1 MVKKKTNPLNK
12 RFLRELKSEA
22 GKYIVLFVFIAGV
35 IALVSGF
42 LVASGSMSQA
52 YDESFE
58 KYNIEDGNFEVK
70 REASSGLLD
79 ALQKDGT
86 KIYPNFYK
94 EEQTKNVEST
104 LRIFKKRTEID
115 LECLMEGSFPED
127 ENEIAIDRMY
137 AVNNKISVGDVM
149 ELGDVSYTICG
160 LVALSD
166 YSALFSSTSD
176 MMFDAVRFGVAIV
189 TEDGFDKINDDHL
202 HYNYSWRY
210 SERPA
215 DEKESKT
222 LSESFLKTLYVNALL
237 NLNGVE
243 GFIPEYVNQAIIFTG
258 DDIKGDNA
266 MFTVFLYI
274 VIAIIAF
281 VFAVTTSNTIN
292 KESAVIGTLRVSG
305 YSKGELIR
313 HYMAMPMLIV
323 LIAAVIGNILGYT
336 VFKGY
341 MAALYY
347 ASYSLPTYVTIWNA
361 DAFIKT
367 TVIPVLLMFAIN
379 FIMLAEKMSLSPLR
393 FLRRDLSR
401 RQKKKA
407 FRLKTTIPIMKRFR
421 MRILFQNIPNY
432 VILFIGILFANLILL
447 FGFMFGPLL
456 DHFEQEITTNLLAE
470 HQYVLVSEEKT
481 ENKEAESYDV
491 TVLKTQEGRYKSEE
505 VMVYGVQENSAYIKS
520 SIADDEV
527 LISNAYANKQH
538 IKTGDTITLQEE
550 YGEKT
555 YSFTVTGIYTYPA
568 ALSVFMN
575 CDVFEKTFEKGS
587 YYPGYFSNEELTDLM
602 QKNIA
607 MTISKEDLTK
617 TSRQLRLSMG
627 GMAVLFQGFGVIMF
641 ALLLY
646 LLSKVVIEKNAQ
658 SISMAKILGYSDKE
672 INRLYI
678 RTTTIVSVVSLV
690 VTIGLCIVL
699 LKVICEV
706 AFAEYSGYL
715 EFYMEP
721 LDLLKVL
728 AAGLIT
734 YAVISFFQIKKIKAI
749 PMTDALKNVE

>member
-189 TEDGFDKINDDHL
+189 TEDGFNKINDDHL

-215 DEKESKT
+215 DEKEAKT

-292 KESAVIGTLRVSG
+292 KESAVIGTLRASG

-361 DAFIKT
+361 DAFVKT
-367 TVIPVLLMFAIN
+367 TVIPVLLMFAVN

-456 DHFEQEITTNLLAE
+456 DHFEQEITTHLLAE
-470 HQYVLVSEEKT
+470 HQHVLVSEEKT

-520 SIADDEV
+520 SLSDDEV

-538 IKTGDTITLQEE
+538 IKVGDTITLQEE

-555 YSFTVTGIYTYPA
+555 YSFIVTGIYTYPA

-575 CDVFEKTFEKGS
+575 CDAFEKTFEKGS
-587 YYPGYFSNEELTDLM
+587 YYPGYFSNEELTDLT

-678 RTTTIVSVVSLV
+678 RTTTIVSVVSLI

-699 LKVICEV
+699 LKVICEI

-721 LDLLKVL
+721 ADLLKVL

>member
-70 REASSGLLD
+70 REASSSLLD

-189 TEDGFDKINDDHL
+189 TEDGFNKINDDYL

-210 SERPA
+210 SARPA
-215 DEKESKT
+215 DEKEAKT

-281 VFAVTTSNTIN
+281 VFAVTTSNTIT
-292 KESAVIGTLRVSG
+292 KEAAVIGTLRASG

-323 LIAAVIGNILGYT
+323 LIAAAVGNILGYT

-361 DAFIKT
+361 DAFVKT

-456 DHFEQEITTNLLAE
+456 DHFEQEITTHLLAE
-470 HQYVLVSEEKT
+470 HQYVLVSEEKA

-575 CDVFEKTFEKGS
+575 CDAFEKTFEKGS
-587 YYPGYFSNEELTDLM
+587 YYPGYFSNEELTDLT

>member
-1 MVKKKTNPLNK
+1 M
-12 RFLRELKSEA
+12 
-22 GKYIVLFVFIAGV
+22 
-35 IALVSGF
+35 
-42 LVASGSMSQA
+42 
-52 YDESFE
+52 
-58 KYNIEDGNFEVK
+58 
-70 REASSGLLD
+70 
-79 ALQKDGT
+79 QKDGT

-189 TEDGFDKINDDHL
+189 TEDGFNKINDDHL

-215 DEKESKT
+215 DEKEAKT

-292 KESAVIGTLRVSG
+292 KESAVIGTLRASG

-361 DAFIKT
+361 DAFVKT

-456 DHFEQEITTNLLAE
+456 DHFEQEITTHLLAE
-470 HQYVLVSEEKT
+470 HQYVLESEEKT

-520 SIADDEV
+520 SLSDDEV

-538 IKTGDTITLQEE
+538 IKVGDTITLQEE

-575 CDVFEKTFEKGS
+575 CDAFEKTFEKGS
-587 YYPGYFSNEELTDLM
+587 YYPGYFSNEELTDLT

-678 RTTTIVSVVSLV
+678 RTTTIVSVVSLI

-699 LKVICEV
+699 LKAICEIV
-706 AFAEYSGYL
+706 FAEYSGYL

-721 LDLLKVL
+721 ADLLKVL

>member
-189 TEDGFDKINDDHL
+189 TEDGFNKINDDHL

-215 DEKESKT
+215 DEKEAKT

-292 KESAVIGTLRVSG
+292 KESAVIGTLRASG

-361 DAFIKT
+361 DAFVKT
-367 TVIPVLLMFAIN
+367 TVIPVLLMFAVN

-456 DHFEQEITTNLLAE
+456 DHFEQEITTHLLAE

-520 SIADDEV
+520 SLSDDEV

-538 IKTGDTITLQEE
+538 IKKGDTITLQEE

-555 YSFTVTGIYTYPA
+555 YSFIVTGIYTYPA

-575 CDVFEKTFEKGS
+575 CDAFEKTFEKGS
-587 YYPGYFSNEELTDLM
+587 YYPGYFSNEEITDIDS
-602 QKNIA
+602 KYIA
-607 MTISKEDLTK
+607 TTITK
-617 TSRQLRLSMG
+617 DDMIKFSRQLDVSMG
-627 GMAVLFQGFGVIMF
+627 NTFYMVNVFSVILY
-641 ALLLY
+641 LLLMY
-646 LLSKVVIEKNAQ
+646 LLSKLIIEKNSS
-658 SISMAKILGYSDKE
+658 SISMVKILGYNNYE
-672 INRLYI
+672 IGRLYI
-678 RTTTIVSVVSLV
+678 IATSIVVVISVALSIPISVLV
-690 VTIGLCIVL
+690 MKGLFRVMMSEYTGWFSFYINP
-699 LKVICEV
+699 KV
-706 AFAEYSGYL
+706 YL
-715 EFYMEP
+715 EIF
-721 LDLLKVL
+721 LSGVL
-728 AAGLIT
+728 SYVVIAALQL
-734 YAVISFFQIKKIKAI
+734 FKIKKI
-749 PMTDALKNVE
+749 PLDEALKNME

>member
-1 MVKKKTNPLNK
+1 MVKKKSNPLNK

-42 LVASGSMSQA
+42 LVANGSMSQS

-70 REASSGLLD
+70 REASSGLLN

-86 KIYPNFYK
+86 VVYPNFYK
-94 EEQTKNVEST
+94 EETTKNIDST

-115 LECLMEGSFPED
+115 LECLMEGTFPEN

-160 LVALSD
+160 FVALSD

-176 MMFDAVRFGVAIV
+176 MMFDAMRFGVAIV
-189 TEDGFDKINDDHL
+189 TEEGFERISDDHL

-210 SERPA
+210 PKRPA
-215 DEKESKT
+215 DEKEAKT
-222 LSESFLKTLYVNALL
+222 CSESFLKTLYVNALL

-281 VFAVTTSNTIN
+281 VFAVTTSNTIT
-292 KESAVIGTLRVSG
+292 KESAVIGTLRASG
-305 YSKGELIR
+305 YSKSELIR

-336 VFKGY
+336 IFKGY

-361 DAFIKT
+361 DAFVKT

-393 FLRRDLSR
+393 FLRHDLSR

-456 DHFEQEITTNLLAE
+456 DHFEKEITTNLLAQY
-470 HQYVLVSEEKT
+470 QYVLVSEEKT
-481 ENKEAESYDV
+481 ENPDAESYDV

-505 VMVYGVQENSAYIKS
+505 VMVYGVQKDSAYIKS
-520 SIADDEV
+520 SLADDEI

-538 IKTGDTITLQEE
+538 VKVGDTITLQEE
-550 YGEKT
+550 YGEET
-555 YSFTVTGIYTYPA
+555 YSFTVTGVYTYPA

-575 CDVFEKTFEKGS
+575 RDVFEKTFAKGS
-587 YYPGYFSNEELTDLM
+587 YYPGYFSNEELTDLT

-607 MTISKEDLTK
+607 KTITKEDLTK

-690 VTIGLCIVL
+690 VTIGLCIVM
-699 LKVICEV
+699 LKVICEIV
-706 AFAEYSGYL
+706 FAEYSGYL

-721 LDLLKVL
+721 VDLVKVL

-734 YAVISFFQIKKIKAI
+734 YAVISFFQIRKIKAI

>member
-189 TEDGFDKINDDHL
+189 TEDGFNKINDDHL

-361 DAFIKT
+361 DAFVKT

-421 MRILFQNIPNY
+421 MRIL
-432 VILFIGILFANLILL
+432 
-447 FGFMFGPLL
+447 
-456 DHFEQEITTNLLAE
+456 
-470 HQYVLVSEEKT
+470 
-481 ENKEAESYDV
+481 
-491 TVLKTQEGRYKSEE
+491 
-505 VMVYGVQENSAYIKS
+505 
-520 SIADDEV
+520 
-527 LISNAYANKQH
+527 IS
-538 IKTGDTITLQEE
+538 
-550 YGEKT
+550 
-555 YSFTVTGIYTYPA
+555 
-568 ALSVFMN
+568 
-575 CDVFEKTFEKGS
+575 
-587 YYPGYFSNEELTDLM
+587 
-602 QKNIA
+602 
-607 MTISKEDLTK
+607 
-617 TSRQLRLSMG
+617 
-627 GMAVLFQGFGVIMF
+627 
-641 ALLLY
+641 
-646 LLSKVVIEKNAQ
+646 
-658 SISMAKILGYSDKE
+658 
-672 INRLYI
+672 
-678 RTTTIVSVVSLV
+678 
-690 VTIGLCIVL
+690 
-699 LKVICEV
+699 
-706 AFAEYSGYL
+706 EYSKLCHFVYRN
-715 EFYMEP
+715 FVRKPDFIVWIY
-721 LDLLKVL
+721 VWT
-728 AAGLIT
+728 AA
-734 YAVISFFQIKKIKAI
+734 
-749 PMTDALKNVE
+749 

>member
-1 MVKKKTNPLNK
+1 MVKKKSNPLNK

-189 TEDGFDKINDDHL
+189 TEDGFNKINDDHL

-215 DEKESKT
+215 DEKEAKT

-292 KESAVIGTLRVSG
+292 KESAVIGTLRASG

-361 DAFIKT
+361 DAFVKT

-456 DHFEQEITTNLLAE
+456 DHFEQEITTHLLAE
-470 HQYVLVSEEKT
+470 HQYVLVSKEKT

-538 IKTGDTITLQEE
+538 IKTGDMITLQEE

-575 CDVFEKTFEKGS
+575 CDAFEKTFEKGS
-587 YYPGYFSNEELTDLM
+587 YYPGYFSNEELTDLT

>member
-1 MVKKKTNPLNK
+1 MVKKKSNPLNK

-189 TEDGFDKINDDHL
+189 TEDGFNKINDDHL

-210 SERPA
+210 SERPS
-215 DEKESKT
+215 DEKEAKT

-281 VFAVTTSNTIN
+281 VFAVTTSNTIT
-292 KESAVIGTLRVSG
+292 KESAVIGTLRASG

-361 DAFIKT
+361 DAFVKT

-520 SIADDEV
+520 SLADDEV

-550 YGEKT
+550 YGDKT

-575 CDVFEKTFEKGS
+575 CDAFEKTFEKGS
-587 YYPGYFSNEELTDLM
+587 YYPGYFSNEELTDLT

-617 TSRQLRLSMG
+617 TTRQLRLSMG

-699 LKVICEV
+699 LKVICEI

-721 LDLLKVL
+721 ADLLKVL
-728 AAGLIT
+728 VAGLIT

>member
-70 REASSGLLD
+70 REASSSLLD

-189 TEDGFDKINDDHL
+189 TEDGFNKINDDHL

-215 DEKESKT
+215 DEKEAKT

-292 KESAVIGTLRVSG
+292 KESAVIGTLRASG

-361 DAFIKT
+361 DAFVKT

-456 DHFEQEITTNLLAE
+456 DHFEQEITTHLLAE
-470 HQYVLVSEEKT
+470 HQYVLVSEEKI

-538 IKTGDTITLQEE
+538 IKKGDTITLQEE

-575 CDVFEKTFEKGS
+575 CDAFEKTFEKGS
-587 YYPGYFSNEELTDLM
+587 YYPGYFSNEELTDLT

>member
-70 REASSGLLD
+70 REASSGLLG

-149 ELGDVSYTICG
+149 ELGDASYTICG

-189 TEDGFDKINDDHL
+189 TEDGFNKINDDHL

-210 SERPA
+210 SERPS
-215 DEKESKT
+215 DEKEAKT

-292 KESAVIGTLRVSG
+292 KESAVIGTLRASG

-361 DAFIKT
+361 DAFVKT

-456 DHFEQEITTNLLAE
+456 DHFEQEITTHLLAE
-470 HQYVLVSEEKT
+470 HQYVLVSKEKT

-520 SIADDEV
+520 SLADDEV

-538 IKTGDTITLQEE
+538 IRTGDTITLQEE
-550 YGEKT
+550 YGDKT

-575 CDVFEKTFEKGS
+575 CDAFEKTFEKGS
-587 YYPGYFSNEELTDLM
+587 YYLGYFSNEELTDLT

-617 TSRQLRLSMG
+617 TTRQLRLSMG

-699 LKVICEV
+699 LKVICEI

-721 LDLLKVL
+721 ADLLKVL
-728 AAGLIT
+728 VAGLIT

>member
-189 TEDGFDKINDDHL
+189 TEDGFNKINDDHL

-215 DEKESKT
+215 DEKEAKT

-292 KESAVIGTLRVSG
+292 KESAVIGTLRASG

-361 DAFIKT
+361 DAFVKT

-456 DHFEQEITTNLLAE
+456 DHFEQEITTHLLAE
-470 HQYVLVSEEKT
+470 HQYVLVSEKKT

-538 IKTGDTITLQEE
+538 IKKGDTITLQEE

-575 CDVFEKTFEKGS
+575 CDAFEKTFEKES
-587 YYPGYFSNEELTDLM
+587 YYPGYFSNEELTDLT

>member
-189 TEDGFDKINDDHL
+189 TEDGFNKINDDHL

-215 DEKESKT
+215 DEKEAKT

-292 KESAVIGTLRVSG
+292 KESAVIGTLRASG

-361 DAFIKT
+361 DAFVKT
-367 TVIPVLLMFAIN
+367 TVIPVFLMFAIN

-520 SIADDEV
+520 SLSDDEV

-555 YSFTVTGIYTYPA
+555 YSFIVTGIYTYPA

-575 CDVFEKTFEKGS
+575 CDAFEKTFEKGS
-587 YYPGYFSNEELTDLM
+587 YYPGYFSNEKLTDLT

-678 RTTTIVSVVSLV
+678 RTTTIVSVVSLI

-699 LKVICEV
+699 LKAICEIV
-706 AFAEYSGYL
+706 FAEYSGYL

-721 LDLLKVL
+721 ADLLKVL

>member
-149 ELGDVSYTICG
+149 ELRNVSYTICG

-189 TEDGFDKINDDHL
+189 TEDGFNKINDDHL

-210 SERPA
+210 SERPS
-215 DEKESKT
+215 DEKEAKT

-281 VFAVTTSNTIN
+281 VFAVTTSNTIT
-292 KESAVIGTLRVSG
+292 KESAVIGTLRASG

-361 DAFIKT
+361 DAFVKT

-456 DHFEQEITTNLLAE
+456 DHFEQEITTHLLAE
-470 HQYVLVSEEKT
+470 HQYVLVSKEKT

-520 SIADDEV
+520 SLADDEV

-538 IKTGDTITLQEE
+538 IRTGDTITLQEE
-550 YGEKT
+550 YGDKT

-575 CDVFEKTFEKGS
+575 CDAFEKTFEKGS
-587 YYPGYFSNEELTDLM
+587 YYLGYFSNEELTDLT

-617 TSRQLRLSMG
+617 TTRQLRLSMG

-699 LKVICEV
+699 LKVICEI

-721 LDLLKVL
+721 ADLLKVL
-728 AAGLIT
+728 VAGLIT

>member
-1 MVKKKTNPLNK
+1 MVKKKSNPLNK

-189 TEDGFDKINDDHL
+189 TEDGFNKINDDHL

-210 SERPA
+210 SERPS
-215 DEKESKT
+215 DEKEAKT

-281 VFAVTTSNTIN
+281 VFAVTTSNTIT
-292 KESAVIGTLRVSG
+292 KESAVIGTLRASG

-361 DAFIKT
+361 DAFVKT

-456 DHFEQEITTNLLAE
+456 DHFEQEITTHLLAE
-470 HQYVLVSEEKT
+470 HQYVLVSKEKT

-520 SIADDEV
+520 SLADDEV

-538 IKTGDTITLQEE
+538 IRTGDTITLQEE
-550 YGEKT
+550 YGDKT

-575 CDVFEKTFEKGS
+575 CDAFEKTFEKGS
-587 YYPGYFSNEELTDLM
+587 YYLGYFSNEELTDLT

-646 LLSKVVIEKNAQ
+646 LLSKVVIEKNVQ

-678 RTTTIVSVVSLV
+678 RTTTIVSVVSLI

-699 LKVICEV
+699 LKAICEIV
-706 AFAEYSGYL
+706 FAEYSGYL

-721 LDLLKVL
+721 ADLLKVL

>member
-166 YSALFSSTSD
+166 YSALFSSMSD

-189 TEDGFDKINDDHL
+189 TEDGFNKINDDHL

-215 DEKESKT
+215 DEKEAKT

-292 KESAVIGTLRVSG
+292 KESAVIGTLRASG

-313 HYMAMPMLIV
+313 H
-323 LIAAVIGNILGYT
+323 
-336 VFKGY
+336 Y

-361 DAFIKT
+361 DAFVKT

-456 DHFEQEITTNLLAE
+456 DHFEQEITTHLLAE

-520 SIADDEV
+520 SLSDDEV

-538 IKTGDTITLQEE
+538 IKVGDTITLQEE

-575 CDVFEKTFEKGS
+575 CDAFEKTFEKGS
-587 YYPGYFSNEELTDLM
+587 YYPGYFSNEELTDLT

-646 LLSKVVIEKNAQ
+646 LLSKVVIEKNVQ

-678 RTTTIVSVVSLV
+678 RTTTIVSVVSLI

-699 LKVICEV
+699 LKAICEIV
-706 AFAEYSGYL
+706 FAEYSGYL

-721 LDLLKVL
+721 ADLLKVL

>member
-70 REASSGLLD
+70 REASRGLLD

-189 TEDGFDKINDDHL
+189 TEDGFNKINDDHL

-215 DEKESKT
+215 DEKEAKT

-292 KESAVIGTLRVSG
+292 KESAVIGTLRASG

-361 DAFIKT
+361 DAFVKT

-456 DHFEQEITTNLLAE
+456 DHFEQEITTHLLEE

-520 SIADDEV
+520 SLSDDEV

-538 IKTGDTITLQEE
+538 IKVGDTITLQEE

-575 CDVFEKTFEKGS
+575 CDAFEKTFEKGS
-587 YYPGYFSNEELTDLM
+587 YYPGYFSNEELTDLT

-678 RTTTIVSVVSLV
+678 RTTTIVSVVSLI

-699 LKVICEV
+699 LKAICEIV
-706 AFAEYSGYL
+706 FAEYSGYL

-721 LDLLKVL
+721 ADLLKVL

>member
-189 TEDGFDKINDDHL
+189 TEDGFNKINDDHL

-215 DEKESKT
+215 DEKEAKT

-292 KESAVIGTLRVSG
+292 KESAVIGTLRASG

-361 DAFIKT
+361 DAFVKT
-367 TVIPVLLMFAIN
+367 TVIPVILMFAIN

-407 FRLKTTIPIMKRFR
+407 FRLKTTIPIMKRLWKYASFSAFY
-421 MRILFQNIPNY
+421 RIFQVLPKGY
-432 VILFIGILFANLILL
+432 VHPPPQGSPTRN
-447 FGFMFGPLL
+447 
-456 DHFEQEITTNLLAE
+456 
-470 HQYVLVSEEKT
+470 HQ
-481 ENKEAESYDV
+481 
-491 TVLKTQEGRYKSEE
+491 
-505 VMVYGVQENSAYIKS
+505 
-520 SIADDEV
+520 
-527 LISNAYANKQH
+527 
-538 IKTGDTITLQEE
+538 
-550 YGEKT
+550 
-555 YSFTVTGIYTYPA
+555 A
-568 ALSVFMN
+568 A
-575 CDVFEKTFEKGS
+575 
-587 YYPGYFSNEELTDLM
+587 
-602 QKNIA
+602 
-607 MTISKEDLTK
+607 
-617 TSRQLRLSMG
+617 QLRFPPHG
-627 GMAVLFQGFGVIMF
+627 GGLHGVPPHVHVLHGCVPH
-641 ALLLY
+641 
-646 LLSKVVIEKNAQ
+646 V
-658 SISMAKILGYSDKE
+658 
-672 INRLYI
+672 
-678 RTTTIVSVVSLV
+678 
-690 VTIGLCIVL
+690 CVL
-699 LKVICEV
+699 HGCVPH
-706 AFAEYSGYL
+706 AR
-715 EFYMEP
+715 
-721 LDLLKVL
+721 VL
-728 AAGLIT
+728 H
-734 YAVISFFQIKKIKAI
+734 V
-749 PMTDALKNVE
+749 DALRGCGYIPAPSDQPALFPAVFPLQPVPPFPFPSFPALHAV

>member
-1 MVKKKTNPLNK
+1 MVKKKSNPLNK
-12 RFLRELKSEA
+12 RFLRELKSEV
-22 GKYIVLFVFIAGV
+22 GKYIVLFVFLAGV

-70 REASSGLLD
+70 REASSGLLN

-86 KIYPNFYK
+86 VVYQNFSK
-94 EEQTKNVEST
+94 EEATKNVDST

-115 LECLMEGSFPED
+115 LECLMEGAFPEN

-137 AVNNKISVGDVM
+137 AVNNGISVGDVM

-160 LVALSD
+160 FVALSD

-176 MMFDAVRFGVAIV
+176 MMFDAMRFGVAIV
-189 TEDGFDKINDDHL
+189 TEEGFGRISDDHL

-210 SERPA
+210 SKRPA
-215 DEKESKT
+215 DEKEAKT
-222 LSESFLKTLYVNALL
+222 LSESFLKTLYVNSLL
-237 NLNGVE
+237 HLNGVE

-281 VFAVTTSNTIN
+281 VFAVTTSNTIT
-292 KESAVIGTLRVSG
+292 KESAVIGTLRASG

-336 VFKGY
+336 IFKGY

-361 DAFIKT
+361 DAFVKT

-393 FLRRDLSR
+393 FLRHDLSR

-456 DHFEQEITTNLLAE
+456 DHFEKEITTNLLAE

-481 ENKEAESYDV
+481 QNPEAESYDV

-520 SIADDEV
+520 SLANDEI

-538 IKTGDTITLQEE
+538 IQVGDTITLQEE
-550 YGEKT
+550 YGEET
-555 YSFTVTGIYTYPA
+555 YSFTVTGVYTYPA

-575 CDVFEKTFEKGS
+575 RDTFEKTFAKGS
-587 YYPGYFSNEELTDLM
+587 YYPGYFSNEELTDLT

-607 MTISKEDLTK
+607 MTITKEDLTK

-690 VTIGLCIVL
+690 VTIGLCIVM
-699 LKVICEV
+699 LKVICEAV
-706 AFAEYSGYL
+706 FAEYSGYL
-715 EFYMEP
+715 EFYMAP
-721 LDLLKVL
+721 IDLAKVL
-728 AAGLIT
+728 VAGLIT
-734 YAVISFFQIKKIKAI
+734 YAAISFFQIRKIKAV

>member
-1 MVKKKTNPLNK
+1 MVKKKSNPLNK

-70 REASSGLLD
+70 REASSGLLG

-189 TEDGFDKINDDHL
+189 TEDGFNKINDDHL

-210 SERPA
+210 SERPS
-215 DEKESKT
+215 DEKEAKT

-281 VFAVTTSNTIN
+281 VFAVTTSNTIT
-292 KESAVIGTLRVSG
+292 KESAVIGTLRASG

-361 DAFIKT
+361 DAFVKT

-456 DHFEQEITTNLLAE
+456 DHFEQEITTHLLAE
-470 HQYVLVSEEKT
+470 HQYVLVSKEKT

-520 SIADDEV
+520 SLADDEV

-538 IKTGDTITLQEE
+538 IRTGDTITLQEE
-550 YGEKT
+550 YGDKT

-575 CDVFEKTFEKGS
+575 CDAFEKTFEKGS
-587 YYPGYFSNEELTDLM
+587 YYLGYFSNEELTDLT

-617 TSRQLRLSMG
+617 TTRQLRLSMG

-699 LKVICEV
+699 LKVICEI

-721 LDLLKVL
+721 ADLLKVL
-728 AAGLIT
+728 VAGLIT

>member
-70 REASSGLLD
+70 REASSSLLD

-189 TEDGFDKINDDHL
+189 TEDGFNKINDDYL

-210 SERPA
+210 SARPA
-215 DEKESKT
+215 DEKEAKT

-281 VFAVTTSNTIN
+281 VFAVTTSNTIT
-292 KESAVIGTLRVSG
+292 KEAAVIGTLRASG

-323 LIAAVIGNILGYT
+323 LIAAAVGNILGYT

-361 DAFIKT
+361 DAFVKT

-456 DHFEQEITTNLLAE
+456 DHFEQEITTHFLAE

-538 IKTGDTITLQEE
+538 IKKGDTITLQEE

-575 CDVFEKTFEKGS
+575 CDAFEKTFEKES
-587 YYPGYFSNEELTDLM
+587 YYPGYFSNEELTDLT

>member
-189 TEDGFDKINDDHL
+189 TEDGFNKINDDHL

-215 DEKESKT
+215 DEKEAKT

-292 KESAVIGTLRVSG
+292 KESAVIGTLRASG

-361 DAFIKT
+361 DAFVKT

-393 FLRRDLSR
+393 FLLRDLSR

-456 DHFEQEITTNLLAE
+456 DHFEQEITTHLLAV

-520 SIADDEV
+520 SLSDDEV

-538 IKTGDTITLQEE
+538 IKVGDTITLQEE

-575 CDVFEKTFEKGS
+575 CDAFEKTFEKGS
-587 YYPGYFSNEELTDLM
+587 YYPGYFSNEELTDLT

-646 LLSKVVIEKNAQ
+646 LLSKVVIEKNVQ

-678 RTTTIVSVVSLV
+678 RTTTIVSVVSLI

-699 LKVICEV
+699 LKAICEIV
-706 AFAEYSGYL
+706 FAEYSGYL

-721 LDLLKVL
+721 ADLLKVL

>member
-189 TEDGFDKINDDHL
+189 TEDGFNKINDDHL

-215 DEKESKT
+215 DEKEAKT

-292 KESAVIGTLRVSG
+292 KESAVIGTLRASG

-361 DAFIKT
+361 DAFVKT

-456 DHFEQEITTNLLAE
+456 DHFEQEITTHLLAE
-470 HQYVLVSEEKT
+470 HQYVLVSE

-538 IKTGDTITLQEE
+538 IKKGDTITLQEE

-575 CDVFEKTFEKGS
+575 CDAFEKTFEKES
-587 YYPGYFSNEELTDLM
+587 YYPGYFSNEELTDLT

>member
-189 TEDGFDKINDDHL
+189 TEDGFNKINDDHL

-215 DEKESKT
+215 DEKEAKT
-222 LSESFLKTLYVNALL
+222 LSETFLKILYVNALL

-292 KESAVIGTLRVSG
+292 KESAVIGTLRASG

-361 DAFIKT
+361 DAFVKT

-456 DHFEQEITTNLLAE
+456 DHFEQEITTHLLAE

-575 CDVFEKTFEKGS
+575 CDSFEKTFEKGS
-587 YYPGYFSNEELTDLM
+587 YYPGYFSNEELTDLT

-699 LKVICEV
+699 LKAICEIV
-706 AFAEYSGYL
+706 FAEYSGYL

>member
-12 RFLRELKSEA
+12 RFLRELKNEA

-189 TEDGFDKINDDHL
+189 TEDGFNKINDDHL

-215 DEKESKT
+215 DEKEAKT

-281 VFAVTTSNTIN
+281 VFAVTTSNTIT
-292 KESAVIGTLRVSG
+292 KESAVIGTLRASG

-361 DAFIKT
+361 DAFVKT
-367 TVIPVLLMFAIN
+367 TVIPVILMFAIN

-456 DHFEQEITTNLLAE
+456 DHFEQEITTHLLAE
-470 HQYVLVSEEKT
+470 HQYVLVSEEMT

-520 SIADDEV
+520 SLSDDEV

-538 IKTGDTITLQEE
+538 IKVGDTITLQEE

-575 CDVFEKTFEKGS
+575 CDAFEKTFEKGS
-587 YYPGYFSNEELTDLM
+587 YYPGYFSNEELTDLT

-678 RTTTIVSVVSLV
+678 RTTTIVSVVSLI

-699 LKVICEV
+699 LKVICEI

-721 LDLLKVL
+721 ADLLKVL

>member
-70 REASSGLLD
+70 REASSSLLD

-189 TEDGFDKINDDHL
+189 TEDGFNKINDDHL

-215 DEKESKT
+215 DEKEAKT

-292 KESAVIGTLRVSG
+292 KESAVIGTLRASG

-361 DAFIKT
+361 DAFVKT

-456 DHFEQEITTNLLAE
+456 DHFEQEITTHLLVE

-520 SIADDEV
+520 SLSDDEV

-538 IKTGDTITLQEE
+538 IKVGDTITLQEE

-575 CDVFEKTFEKGS
+575 CDAFEKTFEKGS
-587 YYPGYFSNEELTDLM
+587 YYPGYFSNEELTDLT

-646 LLSKVVIEKNAQ
+646 LLSKVVIEKNVQ

-678 RTTTIVSVVSLV
+678 RTTTIVSVVSLI

-699 LKVICEV
+699 LKAICEIV
-706 AFAEYSGYL
+706 FAEYSGYL

-721 LDLLKVL
+721 ADLLKVL

>member
-115 LECLMEGSFPED
+115 LECLMEGNFPED

-189 TEDGFDKINDDHL
+189 TEDGFNKINDDHL

-215 DEKESKT
+215 DEKEAKT

-292 KESAVIGTLRVSG
+292 KESAVIGTLRASG

-361 DAFIKT
+361 DAFVKT

-456 DHFEQEITTNLLAE
+456 DHFEQEITTHLLAE
-470 HQYVLVSEEKT
+470 HQYVLASEEKT

-575 CDVFEKTFEKGS
+575 CDAFEKTFEKGS
-587 YYPGYFSNEELTDLM
+587 YYPGYFSNEELTDLT

-678 RTTTIVSVVSLV
+678 RTTTIVSVVSLI

-699 LKVICEV
+699 LKAICEIV
-706 AFAEYSGYL
+706 FAEYSGYL

>member
-189 TEDGFDKINDDHL
+189 TEDGFNKINDDHL

-215 DEKESKT
+215 DEKEAKT

-292 KESAVIGTLRVSG
+292 KESAVIGTLRASG

-361 DAFIKT
+361 DAFVKT

-456 DHFEQEITTNLLAE
+456 DHFEQEITTHLLAE
-470 HQYVLVSEEKT
+470 RQYVLVSEEKT

-538 IKTGDTITLQEE
+538 IKKGDTITLQEE

-575 CDVFEKTFEKGS
+575 CDAFEKTFEKES
-587 YYPGYFSNEELTDLM
+587 YYPGYFSNEELTDLT

-734 YAVISFFQIKKIKAI
+734 YAVISFFQIKKIKEI

>member
-1 MVKKKTNPLNK
+1 MVKKKSNPMNK

-189 TEDGFDKINDDHL
+189 TEDGFNKINDDHL

-215 DEKESKT
+215 DEKEAKT

-281 VFAVTTSNTIN
+281 VFAVTTSNTIT
-292 KESAVIGTLRVSG
+292 KESAVIGTLRASG

-361 DAFIKT
+361 DAFVKT

-520 SIADDEV
+520 SLADDEV

-550 YGEKT
+550 YGDKT

-575 CDVFEKTFEKGS
+575 CDAFEKTFEKGS
-587 YYPGYFSNEELTDLM
+587 YYPGYFSNEELTDLT

-617 TSRQLRLSMG
+617 TTRQLRLSMG

-690 VTIGLCIVL
+690 VTIGLCVVL
-699 LKVICEV
+699 LKVICEI

-721 LDLLKVL
+721 ADLLKVL

>member
-12 RFLRELKSEA
+12 RFLRELKNEA

-189 TEDGFDKINDDHL
+189 TEDGFNKINDDHL

-215 DEKESKT
+215 DEKEAKT

-292 KESAVIGTLRVSG
+292 KESAVIGTLRASG

-361 DAFIKT
+361 DAFVKT
-367 TVIPVLLMFAIN
+367 TVIPVILMFAIN

-456 DHFEQEITTNLLAE
+456 DHFEQEITTHLLAE
-470 HQYVLVSEEKT
+470 HQCVLVSEEKT

-520 SIADDEV
+520 SLSDDEV

-538 IKTGDTITLQEE
+538 IKVGDTITLQEE

-575 CDVFEKTFEKGS
+575 CDAFEKTFEKGS
-587 YYPGYFSNEELTDLM
+587 YYPGYFSNEELTDLT

-678 RTTTIVSVVSLV
+678 RTTTIVSVVSLI

-699 LKVICEV
+699 LKVICEI

-721 LDLLKVL
+721 ADLLKVL

>member
-189 TEDGFDKINDDHL
+189 TEDGFNKINDDHL

-215 DEKESKT
+215 DEKEAKT

-292 KESAVIGTLRVSG
+292 KESAVIGTLRASG

-361 DAFIKT
+361 DAFVKT
-367 TVIPVLLMFAIN
+367 TVIPVILMFAIN

-456 DHFEQEITTNLLAE
+456 DHFEQEITTHLLAE

-520 SIADDEV
+520 SLSDDEV

-575 CDVFEKTFEKGS
+575 CDAFEKTFEKGS
-587 YYPGYFSNEELTDLM
+587 YYLGYFSNEELTDLT

-678 RTTTIVSVVSLV
+678 RTTTIVSVVALV

>member
-1 MVKKKTNPLNK
+1 MVKKKSNPLNK

-115 LECLMEGSFPED
+115 LECLMEGSFPEN

-189 TEDGFDKINDDHL
+189 TEDGFNKINDDHL

-215 DEKESKT
+215 DEKEAKT
-222 LSESFLKTLYVNALL
+222 LSESFLKTLYINALL

-292 KESAVIGTLRVSG
+292 KESAVIGTLRASG

-361 DAFIKT
+361 DAFVKT

-456 DHFEQEITTNLLAE
+456 DHFEQEITTHLLAE
-470 HQYVLVSEEKT
+470 IQYVLVSEEKT

-538 IKTGDTITLQEE
+538 IKKGDTITLQEE

-575 CDVFEKTFEKGS
+575 CDAFEKTFEKGS
-587 YYPGYFSNEELTDLM
+587 YYPGYFSNEELTDLT

>member
-1 MVKKKTNPLNK
+1 MVKKKSNPLKK

-22 GKYIVLFVFIAGV
+22 GKYIVLFVFLAGV

-42 LVASGSMSQA
+42 LVANGSMTQS

-70 REASSGLLD
+70 REASSGLLN

-86 KIYPNFYK
+86 VVYPNFYK
-94 EEQTKNVEST
+94 EEATKNVDST

-115 LECLMEGSFPED
+115 LECLMEGTFPED

-149 ELGDVSYTICG
+149 ELGDVSYTISG
-160 LVALSD
+160 FVALSD

-176 MMFDAVRFGVAIV
+176 MMFDAMRFGVAIV
-189 TEDGFDKINDDHL
+189 TEEGFDRISDDHL

-210 SERPA
+210 QERPA
-215 DEKESKT
+215 DEKEAKT
-222 LSESFLKTLYVNALL
+222 LSESFLKILYVNALL

-281 VFAVTTSNTIN
+281 VFAVTTSNTITT
-292 KESAVIGTLRVSG
+292 ESAVIGTLRASG

-323 LIAAVIGNILGYT
+323 FLAAVIGNILGYT

-347 ASYSLPTYVTIWNA
+347 ASYSLPTYITIWNA
-361 DAFIKT
+361 DAFVKT
-367 TVIPVLLMFAIN
+367 TVIPALLMFAIN

-393 FLRRDLSR
+393 FLRHDLSR

-407 FRLKTTIPIMKRFR
+407 FRLKTSIPIMKRFR

-447 FGFMFGPLL
+447 FGCMFGPLL
-456 DHFEQEITTNLLAE
+456 DHFEKEITTNLLAQY
-470 HQYVLVSEEKT
+470 QYVLVSEEKT
-481 ENKEAESYDV
+481 ENPDAESYDV
-491 TVLKTQEGRYKSEE
+491 TVLKTQKGRYKSEE
-505 VMVYGVQENSAYIKS
+505 VMVYGVQKDSAYIKS
-520 SIADDEV
+520 SLADDEV

-538 IKTGDTITLQEE
+538 IKVGDTITLQEE
-550 YGEKT
+550 YGEET
-555 YSFTVTGIYTYPA
+555 YSFIVTGVYTYPA

-575 CDVFEKTFEKGS
+575 RDVFEETFAKGS
-587 YYPGYFSNEELTDLM
+587 YYPGYFSNEELTDLT

-607 MTISKEDLTK
+607 MTITKEDLTK

-699 LKVICEV
+699 LKVICEAV
-706 AFAEYSGYL
+706 FAEYSGYL
-715 EFYMEP
+715 EFYMAP
-721 LDLLKVL
+721 IDIAKVL

-734 YAVISFFQIKKIKAI
+734 YAVISFFQIRKIKAV

>member
-1 MVKKKTNPLNK
+1 MVKKKSNPLNK

-22 GKYIVLFVFIAGV
+22 GKYLVLFVFIAGV

-70 REASSGLLD
+70 REASSGLLN

-86 KIYPNFYK
+86 VVYPNFYK
-94 EEQTKNVEST
+94 EEATKNVDST

-115 LECLMEGSFPED
+115 LECLMEGKFPESKD
-127 ENEIAIDRMY
+127 EIAIDRMY

-176 MMFDAVRFGVAIV
+176 MMFDAMRFGVAIV
-189 TEDGFDKINDDHL
+189 TEEGFDKINEDHL

-210 SERPA
+210 PKRPA
-215 DEKESKT
+215 DDKEAKT

-281 VFAVTTSNTIN
+281 VFAVTTSNTIT
-292 KESAVIGTLRVSG
+292 KESAVIGTLRASG

-336 VFKGY
+336 IFKGY

-393 FLRRDLSR
+393 FLRHDLSR

-456 DHFEQEITTNLLAE
+456 DHFEKEITTHLLAT

-481 ENKEAESYDV
+481 ENPDAERYDV

-505 VMVYGVQENSAYIKS
+505 VMVYGVQKDSAYIKS
-520 SIADDEV
+520 NLSDDEI

-538 IKTGDTITLQEE
+538 IKVGDTITLQEE
-550 YGEKT
+550 YGEDT
-555 YSFTVTGIYTYPA
+555 YSFTVTGVYTYPA

-575 CDVFEKTFEKGS
+575 CDTFEKTFAKGS
-587 YYPGYFSNEELTDLM
+587 YYPGYFSNEELTDLT

-607 MTISKEDLTK
+607 MTITKEDLTK

-721 LDLLKVL
+721 VDLAKVL
-728 AAGLIT
+728 VAGLVT
-734 YAVISFFQIKKIKAI
+734 YAVISSFQIRKIKAI
-749 PMTDALKNVE
+749 PMTDALKDVE

>member
-1 MVKKKTNPLNK
+1 MVKKKSNPLNK

-189 TEDGFDKINDDHL
+189 TEDGFNKINDDHL

-210 SERPA
+210 SERPS
-215 DEKESKT
+215 DEKEAKT

-281 VFAVTTSNTIN
+281 VFAVTTSNTIT
-292 KESAVIGTLRVSG
+292 KESAVIGTLRASG

-361 DAFIKT
+361 DAFVKT

-456 DHFEQEITTNLLAE
+456 DHFEQEITTHLLAE
-470 HQYVLVSEEKT
+470 HQYVLVSKEKT

-520 SIADDEV
+520 SLADDEV

-538 IKTGDTITLQEE
+538 IRTGDTITLQEE
-550 YGEKT
+550 YGDKT

-575 CDVFEKTFEKGS
+575 CDAFEKTFEKGS
-587 YYPGYFSNEELTDLM
+587 YYLGYFSNEELTDLT

-617 TSRQLRLSMG
+617 TTRQLRLSMG

-699 LKVICEV
+699 LKVICEI

-721 LDLLKVL
+721 ADLLKVL
-728 AAGLIT
+728 VAGLIT

>member
-70 REASSGLLD
+70 REASSSLLD

-189 TEDGFDKINDDHL
+189 TEDGFNKINDDHL

-215 DEKESKT
+215 DEKEAKT
-222 LSESFLKTLYVNALL
+222 LSESFLKTLYINALL

-292 KESAVIGTLRVSG
+292 KESAVIGTLRASG

-361 DAFIKT
+361 DAFVKT